1 MQGSFCYTPLTQV
14 DHWVEVLED
23 QLHTQLSE
31 NQRCARPGAAGD
43 RGYALFDLCGAYLLK
58 RGFSKKVTQLPIVRT
73 LPTSFAPSL
82 QPVDHAHHTP
92 STSR

>member
-23 QLHTQLSE
+23 QLHMQLSE
-31 NQRCARPGAAGD
+31 NQRCGRERPGTTP
-43 RGYALFDLCGAYLLK
+43 YAERISSRADFNT
-58 RGFSKKVTQLPIVRT
+58 VTQLPIVRT
-73 LPTSFAPSL
+73 VPTSFAPSL